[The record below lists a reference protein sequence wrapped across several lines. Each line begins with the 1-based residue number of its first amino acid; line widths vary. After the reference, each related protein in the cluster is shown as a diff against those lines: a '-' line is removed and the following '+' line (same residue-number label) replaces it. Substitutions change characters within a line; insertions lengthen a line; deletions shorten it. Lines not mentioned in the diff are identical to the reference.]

1 MQDADPI
8 WPRKSTGESPATL
21 GGKSHSS
28 ASGALVADF
37 SQSDLGRIPHVKVF
51 SAGLWHEADDLIWIA
66 PDSHGTEAV
75 KLRNRTLIRLIARVM
90 AFFARGLF
98 LTVRV
103 QVVQAVP
110 GFSPHLEPDEEHRSL
125 FCVWHDAILASAFC
139 GKTVNVAALVSQ
151 NYDGTVMADVL
162 DAIGIQPVRGSS
174 SRGGAAAVRQM
185 FSLAERKHLV
195 IATDGPRGPRR
206 VVKDGIVYLASHS
219 GRPIVPTA
227 FSSAWA
233 WKPQGRWTDL
243 VIPVPFSSG
252 IMLGGA
258 PIRVPEGLAPHQLA
272 PYRDL
277 VQAAMDELQSRAD
290 RFARGE
296 EVDFS
301 LLLIDSSVMET
312 PLNENDADSR
322 PVQAA

>member
-1 MQDADPI
+1 M
-8 WPRKSTGESPATL
+8 
-21 GGKSHSS
+21 
-28 ASGALVADF
+28 
-37 SQSDLGRIPHVKVF
+37 
-51 SAGLWHEADDLIWIA
+51 
-66 PDSHGTEAV
+66 
-75 KLRNRTLIRLIARVM
+75 KLRNRTLIRLIARVV

-103 QVVQAVP
+103 RVIQAVP
-110 GFSPHLEPDEEHRSL
+110 GFSPHLEPDEKHRSL

-174 SRGGAAAVRQM
+174 SRGGAAAIRQM
-185 FSLAERKHLV
+185 FSLAERKHMV

-227 FSSAWA
+227 FASSWA
-233 WKPQGRWTDL
+233 WKPRGRWTDL
-243 VIPVPFSSG
+243 VVPVPFSSG
-252 IMLGGA
+252 IMLGGP
-258 PIRVPEGLAPHQLA
+258 PIRIPEGLTPPQLA

-277 VQAAMDELQSRAD
+277 VQQAMDELQSRAD
-290 RFARGE
+290 RLVRGE
-296 EVDFS
+296 EVDLS
-301 LLLIDSSVMET
+301 WPLTESIADELPLLSET
-312 PLNENDADSR
+312 TDNSR
-322 PVQAA
+322 PAQAA